1 MSGETYLSHPT
12 FGLLFRV
19 CVIEDRKELF
29 TTLYAQRLFFVV
41 ITSPQGLQFESVTR
55 GEARILLENRLRSL
69 RREGKLSLYD
79 ELMAVHKRTF
89 Q

>member
-41 ITSPQGLQFESVTR
+41 ITSPEGLKFESVTR
-55 GEARILLENRLRSL
+55 GEARIMLENRLRSL

>member
-19 CVIEDRKELF
+19 GVIGERKELF

-41 ITSPQGLQFESVTR
+41 ITSPEGVKFESVTR

-69 RREGKLSLYD
+69 RREGNLSAYD
-79 ELMAVHKRTF
+79 ELMAIHKRTF

>member
-19 CVIEDRKELF
+19 CVLEDRKELF

-41 ITSPQGLQFESVTR
+41 IISPEGLKFESVTR
-55 GEARILLENRLRSL
+55 GEARIMLENRLRSL

-79 ELMAVHKRTF
+79 ELMVVHKRTF

>member
-1 MSGETYLSHPT
+1 MSGEIYLSHPT

-41 ITSPQGLQFESVTR
+41 IASPEGLKFESVTR
-55 GEARILLENRLRSL
+55 GEARIVLENRLRSL

-79 ELMAVHKRTF
+79 ELMVVHKRTF

>member
-55 GEARILLENRLRSL
+55 GEARIMLENRLRSL

>member
-1 MSGETYLSHPT
+1 MSSETYLSHPT

-19 CVIEDRKELF
+19 CAIDDRQELF

-41 ITSPQGLQFESVTR
+41 ITNAEGLKFESVTR

-69 RREGKLSLYD
+69 RRQRDYAIYD